1 MTLSVDEARD
11 LAAKWRPQFQ
21 DEANFE
27 HSWSRFFEMVG
38 DPDAARLEFWLAK
51 DQAKDAVK
59 SAGIVREPLLP
70 VRQDLPDLVDDC
82 GTCHGKRWVRREL
95 PVGHHEFGKALR
107 CPACHGRVTA

>member
-38 DPDAARLEFWLAK
+38 EPDATRLEFWLAK
-51 DQAKDAVK
+51 DQAATPVEIQISRRLADVRLELRPTAT
-59 SAGIVREPLLP
+59 AG
-70 VRQDLPDLVDDC
+70 
-82 GTCHGKRWVRREL
+82 
-95 PVGHHEFGKALR
+95 
-107 CPACHGRVTA
+107 